1 MSSSLA
7 GNNPRVN
14 SMFSQ
19 MMEITKDPEFKNAFE
34 GIKQVV
40 SNVFTNQD
48 ESDKYLEN
56 YLNGVAEKEYRTKE
70 RFFEM
75 LTYIFGTRQSQDN
88 EIYPT
93 NEEEDLQEDEETIN
107 PYAIDIVAPAI
118 LYGCDVGIHYVR
130 DSLIYFTGRMIDNT
144 PAFRDWLL
152 RNWNN
157 MIDRLNELLRRINMR
172 QNAETEIPETENQ
185 VAIIPENQVD
195 IIPHITRGLIDLILR
210 QPRTPYNPQGRRANT
225 TQFGERDAEE
235 QEARTREAQDFVDD
249 MNERGTPRESQGL
262 YNEPNTRPQRNQ
274 LYNEL
279 QIEPNAT
286 QEQIK
291 TAYRELARRWHPDKN
306 PGNVGPATERFQQ
319 ISLAYSVLSD
329 PVKRNDYDRYGTIGG
344 KTIKHRKGRRKGTKY
359 IKTNKKYR
367 KKIPRKTIKKDKK
380 KSLGYRKK
388 GRKTRRKN

>member
-1 MSSSLA
+1 
-7 GNNPRVN
+7 
-14 SMFSQ
+14 
-19 MMEITKDPEFKNAFE
+19 
-34 GIKQVV
+34 
-40 SNVFTNQD
+40 
-48 ESDKYLEN
+48 
-56 YLNGVAEKEYRTKE
+56 
-70 RFFEM
+70 
-75 LTYIFGTRQSQDN
+75 
-88 EIYPT
+88 
-93 NEEEDLQEDEETIN
+93 
-107 PYAIDIVAPAI
+107 
-118 LYGCDVGIHYVR
+118 
-130 DSLIYFTGRMIDNT
+130 
-144 PAFRDWLL
+144 
-152 RNWNN
+152 